1 MVQTDEILRTR
12 ELSRYTVTYDV
23 TEEIFDQIVI
33 LLTRLV
39 RAPIGGISL
48 VDSSHVWLKA
58 HQGVAFNCLARE
70 GAFCA
75 HAVDSNQDFFSVND
89 AAKDVRFFQNPL
101 VVEHG
106 IRFYAAAALINNGYC
121 LGTLWVMD
129 KMPRVLQDSDVILMK
144 GLALHVC
151 KLLDVRYQ
159 YEQSGLPNLAM
170 FKQNMQAII
179 NERCGLKKAKNSDI
193 PVLNADDFNPTEE
206 KIALGFLKIHGVHR
220 INKIYGR
227 EATDTL
233 IRDFSDMLKEKL
245 GDTSYYAKISFS
257 KYVFGFFCETYLD
270 LAKKL
275 EELNKFLNGLFPV
288 DEFQIHLHAAVGVT
302 LYPDHGAN
310 VTSLLEQAE
319 SAALNTDNYQRSS
332 VRIYTLTD
340 HEERELIADLNR
352 EIEQRSK
359 YRNIGLHF
367 QPQVNFLTGELIGL
381 EALARWQHP
390 RLGLIPAHHFIHLA
404 EKNGLIHKLDLMMFR
419 KSCQALRSWIDAGL
433 HVVLIANN
441 FSRTTLM
448 RLGVVEEIDH
458 ILNEFSIPRD
468 KVEIEIT
475 ESGIIEQPEAL
486 KLITKQIH
494 LLGLK
499 ISIDD
504 FGTGMSN
511 ISSFQSVKFDRIKI
525 DRQFIH
531 NISSNSYI
539 EGIFN
544 CIKGICELFDVELI
558 CEGVEN
564 TEDLNVLK
572 RAQVGCVQGWLF
584 SESLPVE
591 KIPSILERF
600 EMDNA
605 ERVQYLEN
613 PLLLAKLFKFD

>member
-12 ELSRYTVTYDV
+12 ELSRYAVTYDV
-23 TEEIFDQIVI
+23 TEEIFDQIVA
-33 LLTRLV
+33 LLTRLMN
-39 RAPIGGISL
+39 APIGGISL
-48 VDSSHVWLKA
+48 VDTSHVWLKA

-75 HAVDSNQDFFSVND
+75 SAVDSNQEFFCVND
-89 AAKDVRFFQNPL
+89 AKEDVRFSQNPL
-101 VVEHG
+101 VIEHG
-106 IRFYAAAALINNGYC
+106 VRFYAAAALINNGYC

-129 KMPRVLQDSDVILMK
+129 KIPRTFQDSDVILMK

-179 NERCGLKKAKNSDI
+179 NERCRLGKVKNIDSA
-193 PVLNADDFNPTEE
+193 VLNADNFNHAEE
-206 KIALGFLKIHGVHR
+206 KIAFCFLKIHGIHR
-220 INKIYGR
+220 FNKIYGR
-227 EATDTL
+227 EATDNL
-233 IRDFSDMLKEKL
+233 VRDFSDMLKEKL
-245 GDTSYYAKISFS
+245 GYTNYYAKISFS
-257 KYVFGFFCETYLD
+257 KYVFAFFCDHYFE

-275 EELNKFLNGLFPV
+275 EEIHKFLNGLFPV
-288 DEFQIHLHAAVGVT
+288 DEFQIYLPSTVGVT

-319 SAALNTDNYQRSS
+319 NAALNTNNNQRSS

-367 QPQVNFLTGELIGL
+367 QPQVNFLTGELVGL

-390 RLGLIPAHHFIHLA
+390 RLGLIPAHHFIGLA

-419 KSCQALRSWIDAGL
+419 ESCQALRSWIDAGL
-433 HVVLIANN
+433 QVVLIANN

-448 RLGVVEEIDH
+448 RLGVIEEIDH

-468 KVEIEIT
+468 KIEIEIT
-475 ESGIIEQPEAL
+475 ENGFIEQPEAF
-486 KLITKQIH
+486 KMITKQIH
-494 LLGLK
+494 FLGLK

-531 NISSNSYI
+531 NISSNTYI

-544 CIKGICELFDVELI
+544 CIRGICELFDVELI

-564 TEDLNVLK
+564 KEDLNVLK
-572 RAQVGCVQGWLF
+572 NAKVGCVQGWLF
-584 SESLPVE
+584 SKSLPTDT
-591 KIPSILERF
+591 IPSILERF
-600 EMDNA
+600 AMDNA
-605 ERVQYLEN
+605 EREKYLEN